1 MTRRVAMVLLQ
12 AAARILPPTRSEW
25 ARDMRAE
32 LDHVESDGAALSWA
46 IGCVWASLWERANA
60 MLNSNGQISKWVLAL
75 EWLVCFAPLTLLWG
89 VAVSFIVSRE
99 NIPLETIVQTSVAT
113 LAPIALIVSMAA
125 TFAGSSARF
134 TRFARPLAIGFAL
147 VSILQLVN
155 AATDGRLNLQWF
167 EINSSLFVLF
177 GLLPLFGCLHL
188 VHLSRAPSATA

>member
-1 MTRRVAMVLLQ
+1 
-12 AAARILPPTRSEW
+12 
-25 ARDMRAE
+25 
-32 LDHVESDGAALSWA
+32 
-46 IGCVWASLWERANA
+46 

-134 TRFARPLAIGFAL
+134 TKFARPLAIGFAL